1 MATVPSGD
9 AGVGLCAR
17 STNQEP
23 AFESRDSV
31 HHYLQKFN
39 NGDRQ
44 SGSVYF
50 K

>member
-9 AGVGLCAR
+9 VGVGLCAC

-23 AFESRDSV
+23 AFESHDSA

-44 SGSVYF
+44 SGSIYF